1 MRIICTAKEAVVLA
15 KQKAKNKYLQ
25 WLQEL
30 NDTQKSQVKDFFIE
44 VRQHLSLPGADKDEI
59 VADFEKALL
68 WYASAGVDPEEAM
81 ERLAPENLGGFYARP
96 SVLWYPLDDAAKI
109 YPLSMKH
116 GQMAVFRL
124 SANLLQRISPE
135 LLQMALNF
143 TIRRFPCFAT
153 TVKKGFFWHYLNATK
168 RRYIAEPERDLP
180 VKPLKI
186 SSSGSQSFRVLYFE
200 NRISVEY
207 FHILTD
213 ASGGMLFLK
222 TLVAEYLRLLGHPS
236 EAECGVMD
244 LEQIPDPEESSNA
257 FLAADRKGQASG
269 LTDRAA
275 LQLGGKLTLIRPA
288 RVVQFRMDASR
299 LLEIARSKNA
309 TITEYILAT
318 MFLACRRATDVDS
331 GSFNIQVPV
340 NMRKFYP
347 TKSLRNF
354 SMYCGIRLP
363 LEEIQNLD
371 SILPS
376 ISSQLK
382 EKAALEPMTQMIH
395 SSTRL
400 VSSVRYIPLFIKAP
414 IASAIYGFLGDKIFT
429 TTLSNMGVI
438 DMPKGIEDQIESMDF
453 ILGTAVTNRAG
464 VGMVTYGNVT
474 MLSIT
479 KLTSDPTFEEA
490 LYSLLTRDGLH
501 VVAEGSMPYEN

>member
-1 MRIICTAKEAVVLA
+1 MAKKKL
-15 KQKAKNKYLQ
+15 KQNTYQ
-25 WLQEL
+25 HWFQ
-30 NDTQKSQVKDFFIE
+30 SQSEETRAQLKDFFRE
-44 VRQHLSLPGADKDEI
+44 VRQHISLPVKEKDAI
-59 VADFEKALL
+59 LADFEKAMM
-68 WYASAGVDPEEAM
+68 WYSQNHIAPGEAM
-81 ERLAPENLGGFYARP
+81 ERIDPKHLGGFYARP

-124 SANLLQRISPE
+124 SMSLREKVSPE

-186 SSSGSQSFRVLYFE
+186 YSSGSQSFRVLYYE

-213 ASGGMLFLK
+213 ASGGMQFLK
-222 TLVAEYLRLLGHPS
+222 TLVAEYLRL
-236 EAECGVMD
+236 CGIQSAPGYGVLD
-244 LEQIPDPEESSNA
+244 LNEIPDPEESSNA
-257 FLAADRKGQASG
+257 FLAADRRGHGSG
-269 LTDRAA
+269 LTDKAA
-275 LQLGGKLTLIRPA
+275 LQMGGKLSLIRPA
-288 RVVQFRMDASR
+288 RIVQLRMSAAD
-299 LLEIARSKNA
+299 LLEHARSRGA
-309 TITEYILAT
+309 TISEYILAM
-318 MFLACRRATDVDS
+318 MFLAARRATDESS

-363 LEEIQNLD
+363 LEDIRTID
-371 SILPS
+371 SILPE
-376 ISSQLK
+376 ISRQLK

-400 VSSVRYIPLFIKAP
+400 VRSVRAVPLFIKAP

-429 TTLSNMGVI
+429 TTLSNMGVVE
-438 DMPKGIEDQIESMDF
+438 MPPELCPMIESMEF
-453 ILGTAVTNRAG
+453 LLGSAVTNRASC
-464 VGMVTYGNVT
+464 GMITFGDVSI
-474 MLSIT
+474 LSLT

-490 LYSLLTRDGLH
+490 LVALLSQDG
-501 VVAEGSMPYEN
+501 VNVRVEGSMPYED